1 MLDIGIRS
9 RYDGCSLS
17 LNGEVSVNPREN
29 CTIEGF
35 WYILAPFWHASG
47 TAYLDDNGLVNN
59 ELSLLVLLGHHFP
72 Y

>member
-1 MLDIGIRS
+1 M
-9 RYDGCSLS
+9 
-17 LNGEVSVNPREN
+17 NPREN